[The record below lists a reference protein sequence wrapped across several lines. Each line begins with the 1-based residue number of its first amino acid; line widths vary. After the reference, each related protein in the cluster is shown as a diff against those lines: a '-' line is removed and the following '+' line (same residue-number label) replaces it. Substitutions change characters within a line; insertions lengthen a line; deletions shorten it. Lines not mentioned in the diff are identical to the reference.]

1 MKALLRAERY
11 AQRGGSLAMAHRSI
25 RRAEEGQV
33 WCLIFWLSTL
43 PDRSSVCLKKNMSK
57 RWQNTQTWMVSFQPL
72 LSFFV
77 SNAKYRLIWMIPDD
91 KELNYVERSATA
103 SIHIG
108 KDAYFDNMTI
118 LEQFERLFQ
127 LIQFKEAFKG
137 HRIECI
143 VDNARSHTARSY
155 SVFEFGKSIGTRC
168 PVDKIEYKDSQGS
181 SKILHCYFQTGPNQ
195 GKSKGLLAIAKEL
208 DIKMPPTIKLQ
219 ELQKLLADHQ
229 AFKTVED

>member
-1 MKALLRAERY
+1 MKELLRAERY
-11 AQRGGSLAMAHRSI
+11 AQRDGSLAMAYHSI
-25 RRAEEGQV
+25 RRVEEGQA

-57 RWQNTQTWMVSFQPL
+57 RWQNIQIWMVNFQPL

-108 KDAYFDNMTI
+108 KEAYFDNMTI

-127 LIQFKEAFKG
+127 MIQFKEAFKG

-143 VDNARSHTARSY
+143 VDNARSHTARSH
-155 SVFEFGKSIGTRC
+155 SVFEFRKVNR
-168 PVDKIEYKDSQGS
+168 YKMSCRQ
-181 SKILHCYFQTGPNQ
+181 N
-195 GKSKGLLAIAKEL
+195 
-208 DIKMPPTIKLQ
+208 
-219 ELQKLLADHQ
+219 
-229 AFKTVED
+229 